1 MLKKLVIFSIVL
13 SIFTL
18 SVSADEIKRPE
29 ITSKAYVLYNPD
41 NDEVVE
47 DINGNK
53 KMYPASLTKMMTALV
68 AFESCENLDSEIVT
82 VSENAVKS
90 IYGTSSSKADLKI
103 GEQTTLR
110 QMLYL
115 LMLPSGNDAANA
127 IAEHISGSNDSFAKL
142 MNKKAKELGMN
153 NTHFANPHGLHN
165 PDHYTTASD
174 LAILADAYSS
184 VETLKEIAK
193 CNQYLMPATNK
204 QGERLFNTTN
214 FLKVEKSGYYY
225 PYADGLK
232 TGNTD
237 EAGRCLAASAE
248 KNGVR
253 YICILLNCPEVWRGK
268 GYVRSEF
275 LEAAEIFK
283 YAFET
288 FECVKIAEKGTKV
301 GSNSVF
307 ETYDESVDIILSND
321 IFATLPKGTDLSN
334 LKIEYKLNNL
344 NEDNLLLPD
353 ISSGDILGDAKLYL
367 NGRLL
372 GQTEVVSQNE
382 VNAHWWLKFWHKID
396 FYVYLTASIIGGIIF
411 LFIVLIIRKYI
422 ILNKRRREK
431 QKRLERRKQMQ
442 AEFELQRP
450 YDYFKME

>member
-1 MLKKLVIFSIVL
+1 MLKKFVIFSIVF
-13 SIFTL
+13 SIFAF
-18 SVSADEIKRPE
+18 SVSAEEIKKPE

-47 DINGNK
+47 SLNGNK

-68 AFESCENLDSEIVT
+68 AYENCENLDREIIT

-127 IAEHISGSNDSFAKL
+127 IAEHISGDNDEFAKL
-142 MNKKAKELGMN
+142 MNKKAKELGMK

-165 PDHYTTASD
+165 DDHYTTATD

-184 VETLKEIAK
+184 VETLSEIAK

-204 QGERLFNTTN
+204 QGERLINTTN
-214 FLKVEKSGYYY
+214 FMKIEKSGYYY
-225 PYADGLK
+225 EYADGLK

-237 EAGRCLAASAE
+237 EAGRCLAASAR

-253 YICILLNCPEVWRGK
+253 YICILLDCPEVWRGK

-283 YAFET
+283 YAFENYQ
-288 FECVKIAEKGTKV
+288 CVKIAEKGSKV
-301 GSNSVF
+301 GSNIVF
-307 ETYDESVDIILSND
+307 ETYNESVDILLEND
-321 IFATLPKGTDLSN
+321 VFATLPKGTDLSAV
-334 LKIEYKLNNL
+334 KIKYKLNNL
-344 NEDNLLLPD
+344 DENNLLLPD
-353 ISSGDILGDAKLYL
+353 ISSGEVLGNAKLYL
-367 NGRLL
+367 NGKML
-372 GQTEVVSQNE
+372 GQANVVSNNE
-382 VNAHWWLKFWHKID
+382 VRSHWWLKFWHTVD
-396 FYVYLTASIIGGIIF
+396 FYVYLTLAIIIGIF
-411 LFIVLIIRKYI
+411 LLFTVLIIRKYVI
-422 ILNKRRREK
+422 INKRRR
-431 QKRLERRKQMQ
+431 
-442 AEFELQRP
+442 
-450 YDYFKME
+450 

>member
-13 SIFTL
+13 SLFSF
-18 SVSADEIKRPE
+18 SVSAEEVKRPE

-68 AFESCENLDSEIVT
+68 AFESFENLDSEIVT

-90 IYGTSSSKADLKI
+90 IYGTSSSKADFKI

-127 IAEHISGSNDSFAKL
+127 IAEHISGDNDSFAEL

-193 CNQYLMPATNK
+193 CNQYLMPATN
-204 QGERLFNTTN
+204 
-214 FLKVEKSGYYY
+214 
-225 PYADGLK
+225 
-232 TGNTD
+232 
-237 EAGRCLAASAE
+237 
-248 KNGVR
+248 
-253 YICILLNCPEVWRGK
+253 
-268 GYVRSEF
+268 
-275 LEAAEIFK
+275 
-283 YAFET
+283 
-288 FECVKIAEKGTKV
+288 
-301 GSNSVF
+301 
-307 ETYDESVDIILSND
+307 
-321 IFATLPKGTDLSN
+321 
-334 LKIEYKLNNL
+334 
-344 NEDNLLLPD
+344 
-353 ISSGDILGDAKLYL
+353 
-367 NGRLL
+367 
-372 GQTEVVSQNE
+372 
-382 VNAHWWLKFWHKID
+382 
-396 FYVYLTASIIGGIIF
+396 
-411 LFIVLIIRKYI
+411 
-422 ILNKRRREK
+422 
-431 QKRLERRKQMQ
+431 
-442 AEFELQRP
+442 
-450 YDYFKME
+450 